1 MIKSKGKKNRD
12 FRNNSSRNLAC
23 SGESV
28 MKYIFG
34 AETVLIFNPFDH
46 VNREDIK
53 KRVEKLRRK
62 KNRLSNEEFSR
73 LLIRKK
79 SRWCAAAGALT
90 ALPGAVPVLGTA
102 IAVVLGTFLDITAMG
117 FFITEMILEV
127 AVAHNRD
134 LGKEGTRREAVWVLV
149 SAVGA
154 GVAAKGLTGMTV
166 RRLSGQ
172 AFNRLIEQALLAL
185 GIRASQ
191 RAFLRI
197 IPVIGMFIAGAVN
210 IYACNKVGDYIINYY
225 IENPYVDKWDGE
237 TIDAEVVSR
246 GE

>member
-1 MIKSKGKKNRD
+1 M
-12 FRNNSSRNLAC
+12 
-23 SGESV
+23 
-28 MKYIFG
+28 
-34 AETVLIFNPFDH
+34 
-46 VNREDIK
+46 
-53 KRVEKLRRK
+53 
-62 KNRLSNEEFSR
+62 
-73 LLIRKK
+73 
-79 SRWCAAAGALT
+79 T
-90 ALPGAVPVLGTA
+90 AMPGAVPVLGTV
-102 IAVVLGTFLDITAMG
+102 IAVIFGTLLDITAMG

-134 LGKEGTRREAVWVLV
+134 LGKEGARREAVWVLV

-154 GVAAKGLTGMTV
+154 GVASKGLTGMTA

-191 RAFLRI
+191 RSLLRI

-210 IYACNKVGDYIINYY
+210 KYVCNKVGDYVISYY
-225 IENPYVDKWDGE
+225 AENPYVDKWDGE
-237 TIDAEVVSR
+237 TIEAEVISR

>member
-1 MIKSKGKKNRD
+1 MD
-12 FRNNSSRNLAC
+12 
-23 SGESV
+23 
-28 MKYIFG
+28 YILG
-34 AETVLIFNPFDH
+34 AEAVLIFNPFDH
-46 VNREDIK
+46 VNKEDIK

-62 KNRLSNEEFSR
+62 KSSLSNEEFSR

-90 ALPGAVPVLGTA
+90 AMPGAVPVLGTVV
-102 IAVVLGTFLDITAMG
+102 AVIFGTLLDITAMG

-134 LGKEGTRREAVWVLV
+134 LEKEGAKREAVWVLV

-154 GVAAKGLTGMTV
+154 GVASKGLTGMTV
-166 RRLSGQ
+166 RRLSGS

-197 IPVIGMFIAGAVN
+197 IPIIGMFIAGTVN
-210 IYACNKVGDYIINYY
+210 IYACNKVGDYVINYY

-237 TIDAEVVSR
+237 TIEAEVIAR

>member
-1 MIKSKGKKNRD
+1 MD
-12 FRNNSSRNLAC
+12 
-23 SGESV
+23 
-28 MKYIFG
+28 YILG
-34 AETVLIFNPFDH
+34 AEAVLIFNPFDH
-46 VNREDIK
+46 VNKEDIK

-62 KNRLSNEEFSR
+62 KSRLTNEELSR

-90 ALPGAVPVLGTA
+90 AMPGAVPVLGTV
-102 IAVVLGTFLDITAMG
+102 IAVIFGTLLDITAMG

-134 LGKEGTRREAVWVLV
+134 LGKEGARREAVWVLV

-154 GVAAKGLTGMTV
+154 GVASKGLTGMTA

-191 RAFLRI
+191 RSLLRI

-210 IYACNKVGDYIINYY
+210 KYVCNKVGDYVISYY
-225 IENPYVDKWDGE
+225 AENPYVDKWDGE
-237 TIDAEVVSR
+237 TIEAEVISR